1 MKTFK
6 ALLQREYWEHRGAF
20 LKTPL
25 IIGIVTIVVLLL
37 GYFTTE
43 RFDQVMNSGQAIEL
57 GGASLKNVDPDMIS
71 SFIDVFM
78 LTTESIYHLVLF
90 IILFFFLLGS
100 LYDDRKDGSILF
112 WKSLPVSDTQT
123 VLSKLVTAAVV
134 VPLIFTACLIISHLA
149 FFAVLS
155 LLLLINGVNP
165 FTILWANIDFI
176 NNWGAFLI
184 GCLAQAL
191 WAMPVY
197 GWLLFASSYSKRRP
211 FLLAVFAPLIVGFIW
226 YWYNAIFE
234 YNVFK
239 IGVFKTIGILMAKAT
254 TPFTSGLGFDLES
267 IDFNAN
273 DHTNLELIKSMLNG
287 LTNTSIYY
295 GLIFAAIMVALAIY
309 VRRFRNAT

>member
-1 MKTFK
+1 MNTFK

-57 GGASLKNVDPDMIS
+57 GGQTLQNVDRDTIT
-71 SFIDVFM
+71 SFLDIFM
-78 LTTESIYHLVLF
+78 LSTGYLYHLVLF

-123 VLSKLVTAAVV
+123 VFSKLVTATVV

-155 LLLLINGVNP
+155 LLLLFNGVNP
-165 FTILWANIDFI
+165 FTLLWANVDFV
-176 NNWGAFLI
+176 NNWGAFMI
-184 GCLAQAL
+184 GCFVQAI
-191 WAMPVY
+191 WALPVY
-197 GWLLFASSYSKRRP
+197 GWLMLASAYSKRRP
-211 FLLAVFAPLIVGFIW
+211 FLLAVFSPILIAFVW
-226 YWYNAIFE
+226 YWYNAIF
-234 YNVFK
+234 NFDLLK
-239 IGVFKTIGILMAKAT
+239 IGVFKTIGFFMAKGFS
-254 TPFTSGLGFDLES
+254 PFTSGMSFDADS
-267 IDFNAN
+267 IDFNAS
-273 DHTNLELIKSMLNG
+273 DQTNIELIKSMLNG
-287 LTNTSIYY
+287 LSNPSIYY
-295 GLIFAAIMVALAIY
+295 GLIFAAIAIALAIY

>member
-1 MKTFK
+1 MNSFK

-25 IIGIVTIVVLLL
+25 IIGIVTIVILLL

-43 RFDQVMNSGQAIEL
+43 RFDQVMNSGQSIEL
-57 GGASLKNVDPDMIS
+57 GGAALQNVDPKLIT
-71 SFIDVFM
+71 SFIDAFM
-78 LTTESIYHLVLF
+78 LTTGSIYHFVLF
-90 IILFFFLLGS
+90 IILFFFILGS

-149 FFAVLS
+149 FFVVLS
-155 LLLLINGVNP
+155 FLLMINGANP
-165 FTILWANIDFI
+165 FTLLWANIDFI

-184 GCLAQAL
+184 GCFAQAL

-197 GWLLFASSYSKRRP
+197 GWLLFASAFSKRRP
-211 FLLAVFAPLIVGFIW
+211 FLLAVFAPLMVGFVW

-254 TPFTSGLGFDLES
+254 TPFTSGLGFDFES
-267 IDFNAN
+267 IDFDASNQ
-273 DHTNLELIKSMLNG
+273 TNLELIKSMLNG
-287 LTNTSIYY
+287 LTNSSIYY
-295 GLIFAAIMVALAIY
+295 GLIFAAILVAMAIY
-309 VRRFRNAT
+309 VRRFRNTT